1 MTGKAGHFLG
11 DDLCIPIHRYV
22 QIAVGTAAKNT
33 PGFITQASL
42 ETMKE
47 NQMIFKVYKD
57 GKDTGVYIANKND
70 ETAIRD
76 LDRHI
81 SKLGTDEWEDDYQ
94 SIISEIK
101 STLTGMV
108 IVELRMEHFDMN
120 ESDEVQEIH
129 IWELMKDG

>member
-1 MTGKAGHFLG
+1 
-11 DDLCIPIHRYV
+11 
-22 QIAVGTAAKNT
+22 
-33 PGFITQASL
+33 
-42 ETMKE
+42 MKE

-57 GKDTGVYIANKND
+57 GEDTGVYIANKNN

-81 SKLGTDEWEDDYQ
+81 SKLGTDEWENDYR
-94 SIISEIK
+94 SIISEIA
-101 STLTGMV
+101 TTQNGIV
-108 IVELRMEHFDMN
+108 IVELRMEHFDMD

>member
-1 MTGKAGHFLG
+1 
-11 DDLCIPIHRYV
+11 
-22 QIAVGTAAKNT
+22 
-33 PGFITQASL
+33 
-42 ETMKE
+42 
-47 NQMIFKVYKD
+47 MIFKVFKD

-81 SKLGTDEWEDDYQ
+81 SKLGADEWEDNYR

-108 IVELRMEHFDMN
+108 IVELRMEHFDMQ
-120 ESDEVQEIH
+120 ESDEVQQIH
-129 IWELMKDG
+129 IWELVKDEQI

>member
-1 MTGKAGHFLG
+1 
-11 DDLCIPIHRYV
+11 
-22 QIAVGTAAKNT
+22 
-33 PGFITQASL
+33 
-42 ETMKE
+42 
-47 NQMIFKVYKD
+47 MIFKVFKD
-57 GKDTGVYIANKND
+57 GKDTGVRIANKNN

-81 SKLGTDEWEDDYQ
+81 SKLGADEWENDYR

-108 IVELRMEHFDMN
+108 IIELRMEHME

-129 IWELMKDG
+129 VWELVKEDSINKTEHNQQVR